1 MNGTPRLRSA
11 YPGTPQHRP
20 TSGAQNG
27 SSPGVRAGALPLPEM
42 PTLAIQGNDPNAP
55 MIPFDVVDAPSQRL
69 YISAFYV
76 GLTAWRLYDYSGLV
90 SDQTDS
96 LWLFMKWVAIDGV
109 FLYGLPG
116 LKVPWLEWSSS
127 TMTML
132 FLLHAMLNGV
142 LMFRIPVCDSHFCWK
157 VR

>member
-1 MNGTPRLRSA
+1 M
-11 YPGTPQHRP
+11 
-20 TSGAQNG
+20 
-27 SSPGVRAGALPLPEM
+27 PLA
-42 PTLAIQGNDPNAP
+42 TQGNDPNAP
-55 MIPFDVVDAPSQRL
+55 IIPFDVVDAPSQRL
-69 YISAFYV
+69 YIAAFYV

-127 TMTML
+127 TMTIL
-132 FLLHAMLNGV
+132 FLLHAMLNGM
-142 LMFRIPVCDSHFCWK
+142 LMFRIPVTHTLLLK
-157 VR
+157 ARTTLTAL

>member
-11 YPGTPQHRP
+11 YPGTPQSRSK
-20 TSGAQNG
+20 SGAHNA
-27 SSPGVRAGALPLPEM
+27 SPPGIRVGAMPL
-42 PTLAIQGNDPNAP
+42 ASQGNDSNAP
-55 MIPFDVVDAPSQRL
+55 IIPFDVVDAPSQRL
-69 YISAFYV
+69 YIAAFYV
-76 GLTAWRLYDYSGLV
+76 GLTAWRLYDYCGLV

-116 LKVPWLEWSSS
+116 LKVPWLEWPSS

-132 FLLHAMLNGV
+132 FLLHAMLNGM
-142 LMFRIPVCDSHFCWK
+142 LMFRISVGDTRFC
-157 VR
+157 

>member
-11 YPGTPQHRP
+11 YPGTPQSRP
-20 TSGAQNG
+20 DSGARNA
-27 SSPGVRAGALPLPEM
+27 SLPGIHVGAMPLA
-42 PTLAIQGNDPNAP
+42 TQGNDPNAP
-55 MIPFDVVDAPSQRL
+55 VIPFDVVDAPSQRL
-69 YISAFYV
+69 YIAAFYV

-132 FLLHAMLNGV
+132 FLLHAMLNGM
-142 LMFRIPVCDSHFCWK
+142 LMFRIPVSDTRFCSELEQH
-157 VR
+157 

>member
-1 MNGTPRLRSA
+1 MNRTPRLRSA
-11 YPGTPQHRP
+11 YPGTPQPGP

-27 SSPGVRAGALPLPEM
+27 LPPGIRAGALPLA
-42 PTLAIQGNDPNAP
+42 TQGNDPNAP
-55 MIPFDVVDAPSQRL
+55 IIPFDVVDAPSQRL
-69 YISAFYV
+69 YIAAFYV

-96 LWLFMKWVAIDGV
+96 LWLFMKWVALDGV

-127 TMTML
+127 TMTIL
-132 FLLHAMLNGV
+132 FLLHAMLNGL
-142 LMFRIPVCDSHFCWK
+142 LMFRIPVGDTRFCSK
-157 VR
+157 HGEH